1 MNGQQLIILFFVLCG
16 LGAAIYG
23 VVTAFQPKQH
33 YQDYQVEG
41 FGLTPSGQAIVGF
54 GGYFAIM
61 GGLGIL
67 WFMFTE
73 AGSKAPEVTKNA
85 FAACGGLG
93 IITIAIGLAT
103 SMN

>member
-1 MNGQQLIILFFVLCG
+1 MNGQQLMILFFVVCG
-16 LGAAIYG
+16 FGAAICG
-23 VVTAFQPKQH
+23 VVNAFQST
-33 YQDYQVEG
+33 QDYQVEG